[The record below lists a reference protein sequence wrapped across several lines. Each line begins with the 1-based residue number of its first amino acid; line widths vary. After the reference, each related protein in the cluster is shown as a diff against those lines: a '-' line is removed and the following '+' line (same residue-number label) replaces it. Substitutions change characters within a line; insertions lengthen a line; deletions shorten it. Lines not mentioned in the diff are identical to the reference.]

1 MIKDNIL
8 IPLIIKNI
16 NNMATFL
23 QQKPDEFVPYVP
35 KIDLEGYLAIAT
47 QRQKQKEQNLAIA
60 QQQYDIAMGYDNP
73 MAQIQLEASR
83 GRKGKTEELSN
94 FQTPSGGGI
103 KVSREVD
110 KQRLSQLQKEL
121 FNEVQQL
128 VKSDFSSQKVFNRAE
143 GLTRRVTHD
152 AQIRNAVAST
162 QAMQA
167 QNAHFQEL
175 QDKHPERVSVE
186 NTHMMQKQ
194 QQAYLNS
201 QDPNASYTQTTYTP
215 YYNVYENF
223 AKHMKDVK
231 GFTYIEQTPI
241 DSGNPYSSGLR
252 AFALN
257 EHGIQEEVSPERV
270 RKIFQTWLQTNPD
283 AQRQI
288 DISSEY
294 YADTTPD
301 EHAIEMNTAFYT
313 QLLKNTNEGI
323 DLYNT
328 MLLST
333 DSISEKEE
341 IEGLIEEM
349 EAYKTA
355 KEQEFKNTTQQILE
369 NPHLAKKE
377 IYQNIMANNV
387 EERYARRS
395 EYTKQKANIYGDR
408 LRKAEN
414 EEYKRQLAEI
424 EAQQKKMEEEDDG
437 GLIVPVGVPKEQFE
451 NSYNNFVDG
460 INNTAVYLENT
471 KNKMVYDRLMGEG
484 QDKKA
489 EELFSFVDE
498 KYDDEGNLI
507 APAGLVPISG
517 KEGEIDKI
525 FAGIQ
530 EGIETNKITDLATRQ
545 EMAEYRNRELVQKK
559 KTEIASKT
567 SQKYVA
573 SNNLI
578 SLYQM
583 GLKDGTTSNEEAKN
597 VKFASYFIPAYAD
610 LVKYGEIQKDTKK
623 QVLDTMKKIFPKS
636 SQKNIENL
644 YKLLE
649 DDVKTHGW
657 GRGSIDAEEVKNTII
672 KFSESGAMYG
682 GVTSNKDKK
691 ELSKELAK
699 YTQVEEDLAYV
710 IPLNNKNNAWIVS
723 ELQTHIAFL
732 SNKKTR
738 KDYGKWNK
746 AMNAGVFSSGSGSSV
761 NIQIVDRGLGNYFVQ
776 ATGEGTKDLKE
787 IPIGEREA
795 RRWAPELFAE
805 DVFSTERHALKYNR
819 GKMGESYLVKPGK
832 QNGVPNGFSLRPTED
847 LRTPVRYNV
856 ISNKTST
863 GGNKYRVQIYYK
875 PNNQGWKEFDFGENF
890 DNWDDFNQVMSFIY
904 SIDDEALTGQ

>member
-1 MIKDNIL
+1 
-8 IPLIIKNI
+8 
-16 NNMATFL
+16 MATFL

-241 DSGNPYSSGLR
+241 DSGDPYSSGLR

-313 QLLKNTNEGI
+313 QLLKNTNESI

-341 IEGLIEEM
+341 IERLIGEM
-349 EAYKTA
+349 EAYKKS
-355 KEQEFKNTTQQILE
+355 KEAEFKDTTQQILE

-517 KEGEIDKI
+517 KEDEIDKI

-559 KTEIASKT
+559 KTEIAHKTTKKVFTDGGIDKRYVTPESLGIEGGDLELYTTLEAYSELIKNGEVSKET
-567 SQKYVA
+567 MDKAIKDIKTPTFTAFSKKIDKFLLGEPSDEKAKEWLEQSFKRLKEYSETDPSFNKRVENIV
-573 SNNLI
+573 SNNFR
-578 SLYQM
+578 S
-583 GLKDGTTSNEEAKN
+583 
-597 VKFASYFIPAYAD
+597 
-610 LVKYGEIQKDTKK
+610 
-623 QVLDTMKKIFPKS
+623 
-636 SQKNIENL
+636 NIENR
-644 YKLLE
+644 KQ
-649 DDVKTHGW
+649 K
-657 GRGSIDAEEVKNTII
+657 KN
-672 KFSESGAMYG
+672 
-682 GVTSNKDKK
+682 
-691 ELSKELAK
+691 LSKELAK

-738 KDYGKWNK
+738 GDYGKWNK
-746 AMNAGVFSSGSGSSV
+746 AMNAGVFSSGSGSSA

-863 GGNKYRVQIYYK
+863 GGNKYKVQIYYK